1 MSRLVLASTSPRRR
15 DLLGRLGLPFEVAD
29 PGDAEEAEGPAGP
42 LARARWA
49 AASKA
54 RAVAASRRDAVVLGA
69 DTMIS
74 IGGRGLGKPADEEDA
89 RRMLRLLSGRTHAV
103 YSAVHVVGPG
113 GREAAGHSRSLLT
126 LRRLAEADIERYL
139 DYGESLD
146 KAGAYSIQGHGEELL
161 LKRVGPL
168 DNVIGLPLA
177 VVRRLLS
184 DGFFRIPSRVAG

>member
-1 MSRLVLASTSPRRR
+1 MKLVLASTSPRRHE
-15 DLLGRLGLPFEVAD
+15 LLGRLGVPFEIAD
-29 PGDAEEAEGPAGP
+29 PGQVEGPHGPPGP

-49 AASKA
+49 AAEKA
-54 RAVAASRRDAVVLGA
+54 RAVAAGRREAVVLGA

-74 IGGRGLGKPADEEDA
+74 VGGRALGKPADEEDA
-89 RRMLRLLSGRTHAV
+89 RRMLRLLSDRTHAV
-103 YSAVHVVGPG
+103 YSAVHVVGPV

-126 LRRLAEADIERYL
+126 LRRLREADIERYL
-139 DYGESLD
+139 GYGESLD

-161 LKRVGPL
+161 VRRVGPL

-184 DGFFRIPSRVAG
+184 RVAA